1 MAFIFREMPSPSR
14 WRAKTSSS
22 LDFALRLIAF
32 LACALSLVMQGPRR
46 TTLESLAPIVSSK
59 ALDEIRH
66 LRVSADN
73 PITSTDEHLDFE
85 RCAALHNA
93 IVKHAWEAGGQD
105 PATIPA
111 RPVWTEESIP
121 QRAPDRLHPDLIEYA
136 KRCLSIHGW
145 NFFHFSGALNPD
157 VNIWEWIEE
166 EDPITLYISNDSSG
180 LSGASIL

>member
-1 MAFIFREMPSPSR
+1 MPSPSR
-14 WRAKTSSS
+14 WRVKTSSS

-32 LACALSLVMQGPRR
+32 FACALSLVMQSPRQ
-46 TTLESLAPIVSSK
+46 ESPTPIVSSQ
-59 ALDEIRH
+59 ALDEVRH
-66 LRVSADN
+66 LRVSAEN
-73 PITSTDEHLDFE
+73 PATSTDEHLDFE

-93 IVKHAWEAGGQD
+93 IVKHAWEAGGQG

-121 QRAPDRLHPDLIEYA
+121 RGAQDRIHPDLIEYA

-157 VNIWEWIEE
+157 ANIWEWVEE

-180 LSGASIL
+180 LSGASVL